1 MLRGRRTAEASVQVK
16 SRSEVRFVQP
26 QEPRVKVQSPAR
38 TTAASGTA
46 GMLNESEKC
55 CIDG

>member
-16 SRSEVRFVQP
+16 SLSEVRFVQP

-46 GMLNESEKC
+46 ER
-55 CIDG
+55 